1 MDEMTKYNER
11 HGGAFDRGS
20 ADAYYRRAYQPHMYN
35 GATGSS
41 LPIPEHQMKPEDIE
55 AYRAGY
61 DEQMASGI
69 HKDYR

>member
-1 MDEMTKYNER
+1 MTKYDER

-20 ADAYYRRAYQPHMYN
+20 ADAFYRRAFQPHMYA

-41 LPIPEHQMKPEDIE
+41 QLIPQHQMRADEIA

-61 DEQMASGI
+61 DQQVKSGVF
-69 HKDYR
+69 K

>member
-1 MDEMTKYNER
+1 MTKYNER

-20 ADAYYRRAYQPHMYN
+20 ADAYYRRPFQPHMYS

-41 LPIPEHQMKPEDIE
+41 QLIPEHQMRTDEIA

-61 DEQMASGI
+61 DEQMEMGI
-69 HKDYR
+69 HKEW

>member
-1 MDEMTKYNER
+1 MTKYDER

-20 ADAYYRRAYQPHMYN
+20 ADAYYRRAFQPHMYS

-41 LPIPEHQMKPEDIE
+41 QLIPEHQMRADEIA

-61 DEQMASGI
+61 DEQMEMGV
-69 HKDYR
+69 HKEW